1 MLGPPSAW
9 VSSIWAFSLIKSNRG
24 LGLWVR
30 PRRRAKPVLFCRNR
44 KVMEKEV
51 NVDFVIQV

>member
-9 VSSIWAFSLIKSNRG
+9 VSSTWAFSLMKSNRG

-30 PRRRAKPVLFCRNR
+30 CRRAKPVLFCRNR